1 MYMFSHEEEEGENSD
16 QRRGGRLGLA
26 GGVRPPSGA
35 IRNNGVRTPG
45 LAHRVTSIVNRP
57 VVDGNGNSRGRCRLG
72 LSGSRRG
79 PNPVT
84 RWTALGTTEGNLS
97 FSTVHHSYMKYA
109 SSSLRVL
116 LIICSSC
123 VLMIICCSRV
133 LLSIAVV
140 HHAYLHEILFLILLR
155 CSSNFNFGAV
165 YPGYFNFGAV
175 YPGDFNFCVLHHV

>member
-1 MYMFSHEEEEGENSD
+1 
-16 QRRGGRLGLA
+16 
-26 GGVRPPSGA
+26 
-35 IRNNGVRTPG
+35 
-45 LAHRVTSIVNRP
+45 VTSIVNRA
-57 VVDGNGNSRGRCRLG
+57 VADGNGNFGRGSDDKPRGRCRLG

-97 FSTVHHSYMKYA
+97 FSVVHHSYMKYA

-123 VLMIICCSRV
+123 VLLIICCSRV

-140 HHAYLHEILFLILLR
+140 HHAYLYERENRISSPNSLTVPSHWFLSIILLKQQTT
-155 CSSNFNFGAV
+155 NGL
-165 YPGYFNFGAV
+165 
-175 YPGDFNFCVLHHV
+175 D